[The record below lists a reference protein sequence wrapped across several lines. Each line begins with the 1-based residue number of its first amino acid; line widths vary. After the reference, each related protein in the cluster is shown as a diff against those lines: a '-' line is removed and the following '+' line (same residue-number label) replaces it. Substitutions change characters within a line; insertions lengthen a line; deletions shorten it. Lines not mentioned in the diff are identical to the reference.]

1 MCLHCAALTPRVQ
14 LSLERIDE
22 ELKKVRVVP
31 ALVAL
36 RVARLLLTRD
46 DCRPVRPSASASAFA
61 VGLMTSKI
69 GFFDAALHLVHHAS
83 PHLQVQERSARAFR
97 KSGSAGAMGHV
108 FLQFSAPRR
117 LLATAIA
124 QSCNCSS
131 SLPPRTR
138 KSSFCASTLIPK

>member
-1 MCLHCAALTPRVQ
+1 MRLHCAALTPLVQ

-36 RVARLLLTRD
+36 RVARLLLTRG
-46 DCRPVRPSASASAFA
+46 DCRPVRPSASASASA
-61 VGLMTSKI
+61 VGLMTLNI
-69 GFFDAALHLVHHAS
+69 GLFDAAFRLGHHAP
-83 PHLQVQERSARAFR
+83 PHLQVQERFARAFR

-117 LLATAIA
+117 LLATIA
-124 QSCNCSS
+124 QSCNIAY
-131 SLPPRTR
+131 PPCHPGQGNQV
-138 KSSFCASTLIPK
+138 SAQAL